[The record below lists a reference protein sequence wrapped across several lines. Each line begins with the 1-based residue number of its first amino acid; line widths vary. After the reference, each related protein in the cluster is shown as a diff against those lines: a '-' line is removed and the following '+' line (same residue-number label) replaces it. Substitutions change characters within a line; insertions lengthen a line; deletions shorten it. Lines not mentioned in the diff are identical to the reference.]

1 MTQDKHTKTAAR
13 VAEKNAPVAIRVAVA
28 LWCTAL
34 AAGMAETVLGAAGEL
49 SDPNSGMGILPVTL
63 IIGVRLLVTVV
74 FGCIVVALL
83 HGRGWSR
90 VVLAVLL
97 GGIGTAT
104 LIYGPITQLVQ
115 GEPLATALGISDAES
130 LVFFLVRALHLTA
143 VLGALVTMFLPSATR
158 FLRNNER

>member
-1 MTQDKHTKTAAR
+1 M
-13 VAEKNAPVAIRVAVA
+13 V
-28 LWCTAL
+28 LWFTAL

-49 SDPNSGMGILPVTL
+49 SDQDSGMGMLPVAL
-63 IIGVRLLVTVV
+63 IIGVRLFVTVV
-74 FGCIVVALL
+74 FGYMVVALL
-83 HGRGWSR
+83 HGRDWAR

-115 GEPLATALGISDAES
+115 GEPLTTALGVSDTEP

-158 FLRNNER
+158 FLRSNER